1 MIVKLMLNQNQ
12 VIKMP
17 RFLFDLSLLQFI
29 MNNQNR
35 YTNKFLKKQKIP
47 AGITI
52 VVYEKRYDNVVEITP
67 EFYKIPFSTQ
77 SRNV

>member
-1 MIVKLMLNQNQ
+1 MLNQNQ

-35 YTNKFLKKQKIP
+35 YTNKIF
-47 AGITI
+47 
-52 VVYEKRYDNVVEITP
+52 EKAKNT
-67 EFYKIPFSTQ
+67 
-77 SRNV
+77 SRNYYRSPWKKVW